1 MSEVDMSGIGKD
13 KVESTET
20 KPMPQKKEAKADKAK
35 KAVEPSF
42 FDMLKAEFA
51 KIIWPNKETLVK
63 QTIAVSVCSLALGIL
78 IALIDFVFKMGF
90 GFIIR

>member
-1 MSEVDMSGIGKD
+1 MSDVGKD
-13 KVESTET
+13 RAESTEA
-20 KPMPQKKEAKADKAK
+20 KPSPRKKEANADKARK
-35 KAVEPSF
+35 PAEPSF

-90 GFIIR
+90 GFIIK